1 MDKYMDKYKIESYA
15 TISRVDEIERHLN
28 SAQTRIMGLES
39 TVNSL
44 EKTMGYYTFV
54 LILLAL
60 LSFSSIFFNMSEKAN
75 STDNNKP
82 QKQVEVAQ

>member
-1 MDKYMDKYKIESYA
+1 MDESKTKTYV
-15 TISRVDEIERHLN
+15 TLSRVEEIERHLS